1 MPRLKTYVLDDDP
14 VMRLLLSGF
23 VGRHPQL
30 VLSGVGSTAAE
41 AIEHLRR
48 EPADLLL
55 LDIGLP
61 DLNGFSV
68 LAELSPVPSVI
79 VVTGDGAH
87 AIDAFEHAALDFLLK
102 PFTFDRF
109 CRAALRAV
117 DLHPCRTARKEG
129 PADLEANASS
139 KITLSVGR
147 QRVLLPIDE
156 IEMVQS
162 VGNHCRV
169 RRSSGNLLAHISLSR
184 MEQLLP
190 SDRFIR
196 VHRSYIVA
204 FNSIHSFS
212 KSKVALNGIS
222 IPVGARY
229 RDSFLR
235 SMQAM
240 DLGERSGWH
249 DQTS

>member
-14 VMRLLLSGF
+14 VMRMLLTHF
-23 VGRHPQL
+23 VGRHPHL
-30 VLSGVGSTAAE
+30 VLSGVGSSAAE
-41 AIEHLRR
+41 AIEHMRR
-48 EPADLLL
+48 EPVDLLL

-61 DLNGFSV
+61 DRNGFSV
-68 LAELSPVPSVI
+68 LAELSLVPSVI

-102 PFTFDRF
+102 PFTFERF
-109 CRAALRAV
+109 CKAALRAV
-117 DLHPCRTARKEG
+117 DLHPCRTTRQEG
-129 PADLEANASS
+129 PADLEANACA
-139 KITLSVGR
+139 KITLNVGR

-169 RRSSGNLLAHISLSR
+169 RRSSGALLAHIPLSR

-190 SDRFIR
+190 SDRFVR

-212 KSKVALNGIS
+212 RSQVELNGRS
-222 IPVGARY
+222 IPIGARY
-229 RDSFLR
+229 RDSFLH

-240 DLGERSGWH
+240 DRR
-249 DQTS
+249 